1 MAPEVNLHQLK
12 VFLLVAEQKN
22 FSKAAAV
29 LGMTQPSISIQI
41 KKLERDLG
49 VRLFDRLRRST
60 HLTTEGQLV
69 LTYAK
74 RMLGWIASLQS
85 DLEDLRGIKIGNLVV
100 GASRVP
106 SSTTFPLAF
115 ALFKKQ
121 YPETNIVVKTAL
133 SRQVEQWVLDNE
145 VDLAIVGGDV
155 SSKFIVREH
164 YYEEELLVVL
174 TPEHRL
180 ARKDKLL
187 PEEILSEPF
196 LLPYTGR
203 VAKFVDDA
211 LQRKGVVI
219 TDYVT
224 LGSREA
230 IKAALAAGFGLTIMP
245 RSAVELESNAGIL
258 TTKKIDGIDLQYPVY
273 IIYHKEKHLSR
284 LALTFLEFLR
294 KLQSVSS
301 VSELIQPNGKIS
313 RILSSGRR
321 RISKKR
327 FSKVTEERTKR
338 RG

>member
-1 MAPEVNLHQLK
+1 MAVDISLHQLK
-12 VFLLVAEQKN
+12 VFLSVAEHKN
-22 FSKAAAV
+22 FSKAAVV
-29 LGMTQPSISIQI
+29 LRMTQPSISIQI
-41 KKLERDLG
+41 KKLEQDLG
-49 VRLFDRLRRST
+49 VRLFDRLRRNT
-60 HLTTEGQLV
+60 HLTEEGQLL

-74 RMLGWIASLQS
+74 RMLGWISSLES
-85 DLEDLRGIKIGNLVV
+85 DLEDLRGIKVGNLVV

-155 SSKFIVREH
+155 TSKFIVRER

-180 ARKDKLL
+180 AKKDKLL
-187 PEEILSEPF
+187 PEDILSEPF

-211 LQRKGVVI
+211 LQQKGVVI

-230 IKAALAAGFGLTIMP
+230 IKAALAAGFGITIMP
-245 RSAVELESNAGIL
+245 RSAVELESKLEIL
-258 TTKKIDGIDLQYPVY
+258 TTKKIDGIELQYPVY
-273 IIYHKEKHLSR
+273 IIHHKDKHLSR

-294 KLQSVSS
+294 KLQSDLS
-301 VSELIQPNGKIS
+301 VSKSIHVNGKATRRQSS
-313 RILSSGRR
+313 RHRR
-321 RISKKR
+321 EN
-327 FSKVTEERTKR
+327 FSQRLFSPDK
-338 RG
+338 

>member
-1 MAPEVNLHQLK
+1 MPGDVSLHQLK
-12 VFLLVAEQKN
+12 VFLSVAEHRN
-22 FSKAAAV
+22 FSSAAAV
-29 LGMTQPSISIQI
+29 LGMSQPSISIQI

-49 VRLFDRLRRST
+49 VILFDRFRRNT
-60 HLTTEGQLV
+60 HLTMEGQLV

-74 RMLGWIASLQS
+74 RMLGWVSSLQS

-133 SRQVEQWVLDNE
+133 SRQVERWVLDNE
-145 VDLAIVGGDV
+145 VDLAIVGGEV
-155 SSKFIVREH
+155 SSKFIIQEH
-164 YYEEELLVVL
+164 YYDEELLVVL
-174 TPEHRL
+174 TPHHRL
-180 ARKDKLL
+180 AKKANLL
-187 PEEILSEPF
+187 PEDILSEPF

-219 TDYVT
+219 TNYVT

-230 IKAALAAGFGLTIMP
+230 IKAALAAGFGITIMP
-245 RSAVELESNAGIL
+245 RSAVELESKVGIL
-258 TTKKIDGIDLQYPVY
+258 TTKKIIGVELQYPLY
-273 IIYHKEKHLSR
+273 IIHHKDKHLSR

-294 KLQSVSS
+294 GLQSGSS
-301 VSELIQPNGKIS
+301 TSNWIHQMNTNTAN
-313 RILSSGRR
+313 
-321 RISKKR
+321 KR
-327 FSKVTEERTKR
+327 
-338 RG
+338 